1 MQEDGGVSTARNGHN
16 RVQLTDSGTFS
27 IVMEA
32 AAESKLCHRARGE
45 WMMDRPKHAL
55 IQEKATTI
63 AHARCPK
70 KARGERGV
78 QGGV

>member
-1 MQEDGGVSTARNGHN
+1 
-16 RVQLTDSGTFS
+16 
-27 IVMEA
+27 MEA

-63 AHARCPK
+63 AHARRRPK
-70 KARGERGV
+70 KARGSEEFKVEFDGTWTLSLKAMG
-78 QGGV
+78 QTSSYCD